1 MAPIAA
7 FAPAWIGFEVLQLV
21 VSERYLGV
29 KQIQAGRD
37 PRLAGPPEI
46 VAFIWAVMIVLYW
59 AWMFGMLYLRVG
71 LPQVLAL
78 IIISTLGYT
87 VRRSCG
93 LKWVLVVLTF
103 EGAIRIGMLV
113 SLCTLL
119 WREIY

>member
-1 MAPIAA
+1 MSPIAA
-7 FAPAWIGFEVLQLV
+7 FAPAWIGFEVLQLI

-37 PRLAGPPEI
+37 PRLAGPTEVI
-46 VAFIWAVMIVLYW
+46 AFVWSALIACYW
-59 AWMFGMLYLRVG
+59 IWMFGMLYVRVG
-71 LPQVLAL
+71 LPQILAL
-78 IIISTLGYT
+78 LTISAIGYT

-119 WREIY
+119 WHEIY

>member
-1 MAPIAA
+1 MSPVAA
-7 FAPAWIGFEVLQLV
+7 FAPAWIGFEVVQLI

-37 PRLAGPPEI
+37 PRLAGPSELM
-46 VAFIWAVMIVLYW
+46 AFVWSGLIAFYW
-59 AWMFGMLYLRVG
+59 IWMFSMLYVRAG
-71 LPQVLAL
+71 LPQILAL
-78 IIISTLGYT
+78 IAISAVGYT

-119 WREIY
+119 WREVY

>member
-1 MAPIAA
+1 MAPLAA
-7 FAPAWIGFEVLQLV
+7 FAPAWIGFEVVQLI

-37 PRLAGPPEI
+37 PRMAGPPEFLAFVWSALI
-46 VAFIWAVMIVLYW
+46 VFYW
-59 AWMFGMLYLRVG
+59 VWMFGMLYARAG
-71 LPQVLAL
+71 LPQILAL
-78 IIISTLGYT
+78 IAISAVGYT